1 MNNDELKKKIA
12 QIIADYFCPQGN
24 EHKKLWGDD
33 RLCYS
38 KMNFAECEWVTE
50 CTDALISAGI
60 GDLKEHRIFAG
71 KDGSI
76 KQLYSGEEVEKIVKE
91 REEYKHRAE
100 VAERKG
106 MTDEKVYS
114 VDEVN
119 HLISEMDKVI
129 AKLKTENVALRE
141 RLEKA
146 VELPCK
152 LYDKVWDKNRS
163 EFEILEIRVTGT
175 NFYIYCGNKTT
186 GETVYFDG
194 EDIGDEWFTT
204 EEACDLHRRAF
215 GLDKPKNESDEARL
229 AELKGEER

>member
-1 MNNDELKKKIA
+1 
-12 QIIADYFCPQGN
+12 
-24 EHKKLWGDD
+24 
-33 RLCYS
+33 
-38 KMNFAECEWVTE
+38 
-50 CTDALISAGI
+50 
-60 GDLKEHRIFAG
+60 
-71 KDGSI
+71 
-76 KQLYSGEEVEKIVKE
+76 
-91 REEYKHRAE
+91 
-100 VAERKG
+100 

-129 AKLKTENVALRE
+129 AKLKTENAALRERLEKYKISFKKVYMDFFSKLNRDKDFRKRFDNVTLGCQLTMFEDALDKAEARLVDALKTENVALRE

-215 GLDKPKNESDEARL
+215 GLDKPKNESDEVRL

>member
-1 MNNDELKKKIA
+1 
-12 QIIADYFCPQGN
+12 
-24 EHKKLWGDD
+24 
-33 RLCYS
+33 
-38 KMNFAECEWVTE
+38 
-50 CTDALISAGI
+50 
-60 GDLKEHRIFAG
+60 
-71 KDGSI
+71 
-76 KQLYSGEEVEKIVKE
+76 
-91 REEYKHRAE
+91 
-100 VAERKG
+100 

-129 AKLKTENVALRE
+129 AKIKTENAALRERLEKYKISFKKVYMDFFSKLNRDKDFRKRFDNVTLGCQLTMFEDALDKAEARLVDALKTENVALRE

-215 GLDKPKNESDEARL
+215 GLDKPKNESDEVRL
-229 AELKGEER
+229 AELKQDYIVFSNLRDTRNTRQDL

>member
-1 MNNDELKKKIA
+1 MNNDHMQQAEKELSEEREMKLDFICKKCGSIEYEIKDKSNGTGIAHGLYCAKCGFWHKWIGKEELKR
-12 QIIADYFCPQGN
+12 FS
-24 EHKKLWGDD
+24 E
-33 RLCYS
+33 
-38 KMNFAECEWVTE
+38 T
-50 CTDALISAGI
+50 
-60 GDLKEHRIFAG
+60 
-71 KDGSI
+71 
-76 KQLYSGEEVEKIVKE
+76 KQK
-91 REEYKHRAE
+91 
-100 VAERKG
+100 
-106 MTDEKVYS
+106 EKVYS

-215 GLDKPKNESDEARL
+215 GLDKPKNESDEVRL
-229 AELKGEER
+229 AELKGEEE

>member
-1 MNNDELKKKIA
+1 
-12 QIIADYFCPQGN
+12 
-24 EHKKLWGDD
+24 
-33 RLCYS
+33 
-38 KMNFAECEWVTE
+38 
-50 CTDALISAGI
+50 
-60 GDLKEHRIFAG
+60 
-71 KDGSI
+71 
-76 KQLYSGEEVEKIVKE
+76 
-91 REEYKHRAE
+91 
-100 VAERKG
+100 

-129 AKLKTENVALRE
+129 AKLKTENAALRERLEKYKISFKKVYMDFFSKLNRDKDFRKRFDNVTLGCQLTMFEDALDKAEARLVDAIKTENVALRE

-215 GLDKPKNESDEARL
+215 GLDKPKNESDEVRL
-229 AELKGEER
+229 AELKQDYIVFSNLRDTRNTRQDL

>member
-1 MNNDELKKKIA
+1 MPLDKAEA
-12 QIIADYFCPQGN
+12 
-24 EHKKLWGDD
+24 
-33 RLCYS
+33 RL
-38 KMNFAECEWVTE
+38 V
-50 CTDALISAGI
+50 DA
-60 GDLKEHRIFAG
+60 
-71 KDGSI
+71 
-76 KQLYSGEEVEKIVKE
+76 
-91 REEYKHRAE
+91 
-100 VAERKG
+100 
-106 MTDEKVYS
+106 
-114 VDEVN
+114 
-119 HLISEMDKVI
+119 
-129 AKLKTENVALRE
+129 LKTENAALRE

-215 GLDKPKNESDEARL
+215 GLDKPKNESDEVRL
-229 AELKGEER
+229 AELKGEEE

>member
-1 MNNDELKKKIA
+1 
-12 QIIADYFCPQGN
+12 
-24 EHKKLWGDD
+24 
-33 RLCYS
+33 
-38 KMNFAECEWVTE
+38 
-50 CTDALISAGI
+50 
-60 GDLKEHRIFAG
+60 
-71 KDGSI
+71 
-76 KQLYSGEEVEKIVKE
+76 
-91 REEYKHRAE
+91 
-100 VAERKG
+100 
-106 MTDEKVYS
+106 MTDEQLEKAIKCWTGTTV
-114 VDEVN
+114 
-119 HLISEMDKVI
+119 SEKECMACPYNDKCTLEEI
-129 AKLKTENVALRE
+129 ANEIIHRWRECKTENATLRE

-215 GLDKPKNESDEARL
+215 GLDKPKNESDEVRL

>member
-1 MNNDELKKKIA
+1 MNNDQLKNKIMG
-12 QIIADYFCPQGN
+12 IISTILLSKVMKEKYILKC
-24 EHKKLWGDD
+24 GDIE
-33 RLCYS
+33 RI
-38 KMNFAECEWVTE
+38 A
-50 CTDALISAGI
+50 DALIAANI
-60 GDLKEHRIFAG
+60 GDVR
-71 KDGSI
+71 
-76 KQLYSGEEVEKIVKE
+76 EVNFEADNYYRMWQGALVELE
-91 REEYKHRAE
+91 RAEHRAE

-215 GLDKPKNESDEARL
+215 GLDKPKNESDEVRL
-229 AELKGEER
+229 AELKGEKK

>member
-1 MNNDELKKKIA
+1 MQQAEKELSEGREMKLDFICKKCGSIEYEIKDKSNGTGIAHGLYCAKCGFWHKWIGKEELKR
-12 QIIADYFCPQGN
+12 FS
-24 EHKKLWGDD
+24 E
-33 RLCYS
+33 
-38 KMNFAECEWVTE
+38 T
-50 CTDALISAGI
+50 
-60 GDLKEHRIFAG
+60 
-71 KDGSI
+71 
-76 KQLYSGEEVEKIVKE
+76 KQK
-91 REEYKHRAE
+91 
-100 VAERKG
+100 
-106 MTDEKVYS
+106 EKVYS

-215 GLDKPKNESDEARL
+215 GLDKPKNESDEVRL
-229 AELKGEER
+229 SELKGEER